1 MTNKSK
7 LIFIGLF
14 VVLPLFF
21 LIGAFVSRAL
31 IQGTELS
38 VVFGNTFGILGIYY
52 VLISVIFIISSGL
65 RNVNLKN
72 L

>member
-52 VLISVIFIISSGL
+52 VLSSVIFIISSGL

>member
-1 MTNKSK
+1 LTNKSK